1 MVNLSKPQK
10 NRLLLL
16 GQALIDQQ
24 RARVVIPPTQG
35 GCGYWFGGGNMI
47 RTEDGTFYL
56 CGRYRNAGDSRSGAK
71 AGVRGFELSIFR
83 SADVGKGFEKIS
95 SFSKQDLSY
104 GDRQVISIERSWLH
118 SHQGRIELFVSSEK
132 SGIPYADNLES
143 YQKQGTGVWTVD
155 RIEADTVEALD
166 PARIEPLIESRD
178 PRFLHVKD
186 PFAFNNQRG
195 DTVLILCT
203 HPFNWSSSNS
213 AYSIRPKGST
223 SFGQINYEFF
233 PRGFTWD
240 VAISRLTSA
249 LHVPALGV
257 LKDLPPVYL
266 FFYDGGESVRHHEE
280 HEKAV
285 KRPRGYSC
293 EELGGLAFST
303 EQCFPRLERLSV
315 NLPLFISPYGTGCS
329 RYVATL
335 ETEEGIY
342 SLWVQSQKDLS
353 QPLVM
358 SFLGLEEVERILD

>member
-1 MVNLSKPQK
+1 MDLSEQQRE
-10 NRLLLL
+10 RLLLL

-24 RARVVIPPTQG
+24 RARVIIPPTRG

-47 RTEDGTFYL
+47 RTADGTFYL
-56 CGRYRNAGDSRSGAK
+56 CGRYRSAGDSRSGTE
-71 AGVRGFELSIFR
+71 AGVRGFELSVFK
-83 SADVGKGFEKIS
+83 SADAGKGFEKIL
-95 SFSKQDLSY
+95 SFSKQDLSC
-104 GDRQVISIERSWLH
+104 GDRQVISIERAWLH
-118 SHQGRIELFVSSEK
+118 SYQGRIELFVSSEK

-166 PARIEPLIESRD
+166 PARIEPLIASRD

-186 PFAFNNQRG
+186 PFAFDNQRG

-213 AYSIRPKGST
+213 AYSIRPQGST
-223 SFGQINYEFF
+223 GFGQVNYEFF
-233 PRGFTWD
+233 PRGYTWD

-249 LHVPALGV
+249 LRLPALGV

-266 FFYDGGESVRHHEE
+266 FFYDGGESVRHHQE
-280 HEKAV
+280 HEQAV

-303 EQCFPRLERLSV
+303 EQHFPHLERLSV

-329 RYVATL
+329 RYVAAL
-335 ETEEGIY
+335 ETDEGIY
-342 SLWVQSQKDLS
+342 SLWEQSQKDLS

-358 SFLGLEEVERILD
+358 NFLNLAEVERILD